1 MNTFQRIKYL
11 CEQNGLSIAELE
23 RRLNLSNGSI
33 SRWKTASPN
42 SKALTAIAD
51 YFDVSVD
58 YLLGREKEDY
68 SGEERSKEFRSLQ
81 RLARNMSDEDAKKA
95 YQLLELAFEI
105 EDDEEDDI

>member
-1 MNTFQRIKYL
+1 MNTFQIIKYL
-11 CEQNGLSIAELE
+11 CDHNGISVAELE

-33 SRWKTASPN
+33 ARWKTASPN
-42 SKALTAIAD
+42 SKALASIAD

-68 SGEERSKEFRSLQ
+68 SGENRSKEFRSLQ
-81 RLARNMSDEDAKKA
+81 RLARNMSDEDAKRA